1 MRRAARQELPR
12 GAFVTVD
19 QLRSA
24 TRIQD
29 EGLRILVLSYGWM
42 TRSHPDPLGENLQRL
57 AGVFALFSRTLGI
70 HGVFWDFASLMQHSA
85 EPDGPRRTDEEEKLF
100 QAGLAASS
108 DFYAHPNTT
117 VLRLTTFPS
126 GYPEKYSDHIS
137 TSNSAEYFDRGWCY
151 SEHCWSSLTKSV
163 SKSLDL
169 GHYSGNRTRLYG
181 DNGVLAECTRE
192 GARPPP
198 LLPAQFAEELES
210 RSFIDPSNDKPLVI
224 SLYTKIFEAKVRPRA
239 TFSAPA
245 LGTFLGPTAA
255 HGAQMGA
262 VSVLDYQRMGWG
274 DAEAVQLAK
283 VLGSGATP
291 ALRTLDISFNPIGNR
306 GGMSIA
312 KAVSASLPGLE
323 VLNSKGVNASQ
334 GTLAE
339 LRRCVA
345 GRQMAASKTN
355 SARAPPPNAL
365 PGPFAMPAAPPLRC
379 LERTR
384 ASPPS
389 ASAGSATRW
398 SRRAGLHHRG
408 DRVGSAKPGRASPR
422 VIRCA
427 EIRPRCGDQPEM
439 RPCAVCREEEIAPR
453 LINTVLRRCRC
464 SRCAPSR
471 RCAPRRRANSCK
483 RSRRRS
489 APGRRA
495 KAALGLSDGTI
506 RAALHATRA
515 ARATDRPRRR
525 AAPAAAIRAA
535 PAAT

>member
-1 MRRAARQELPR
+1 MRSRDGVARASAPQCASARAAPTATLTSVAALWLRRSVIQSIAFTQLSKSEKGGLTWHSLGGKNLEPALLSGAIRLLDIAWLVDLAARGGVLSRRQACCREGRAGLLGSRDHGRALSMRRATRQELPR
-12 GAFVTVD
+12 EAFVTVD

-42 TRSHPDPLGENLQRL
+42 TRLHPDPLGENLQRL
-57 AGVFALFSRTLGI
+57 AGVFALYSRTLGI

-85 EPDGPRRTDEEEKLF
+85 EPGGPRRTEEEEKLF

-181 DNGVLAECTRE
+181 ANGVLAECTRE

-245 LGTFLGPTAA
+245 LGTFSRPDGGWRCADGRDWCARLPRDGMGRRGGGAAREGPRQRCDARAA
-255 HGAQMGA
+255 H
-262 VSVLDYQRMGWG
+262 
-274 DAEAVQLAK
+274 
-283 VLGSGATP
+283 
-291 ALRTLDISFNPIGNR
+291 
-306 GGMSIA
+306 
-312 KAVSASLPGLE
+312 
-323 VLNSKGVNASQ
+323 
-334 GTLAE
+334 
-339 LRRCVA
+339 
-345 GRQMAASKTN
+345 
-355 SARAPPPNAL
+355 ARHLIQP
-365 PGPFAMPAAPPLRC
+365 
-379 LERTR
+379 
-384 ASPPS
+384 
-389 ASAGSATRW
+389 
-398 SRRAGLHHRG
+398 
-408 DRVGSAKPGRASPR
+408 DR
-422 VIRCA
+422 
-427 EIRPRCGDQPEM
+427 
-439 RPCAVCREEEIAPR
+439 
-453 LINTVLRRCRC
+453 
-464 SRCAPSR
+464 
-471 RCAPRRRANSCK
+471 
-483 RSRRRS
+483 
-489 APGRRA
+489 
-495 KAALGLSDGTI
+495 
-506 RAALHATRA
+506 
-515 ARATDRPRRR
+515 
-525 AAPAAAIRAA
+525 
-535 PAAT
+535 